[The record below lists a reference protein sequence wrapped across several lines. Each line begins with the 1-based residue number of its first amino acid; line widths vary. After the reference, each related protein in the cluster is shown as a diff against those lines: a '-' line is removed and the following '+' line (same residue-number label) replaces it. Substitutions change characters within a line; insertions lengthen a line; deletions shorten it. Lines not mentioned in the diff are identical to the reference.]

1 MDQGAAG
8 LAFLLMLFGCVCS
21 LSLFLNTTFYGG
33 TIGRGD
39 GSVITDHQLFFLGP
53 DGQMRQRDG
62 DNGRNNNHGNSSRRG
77 NGLRLLTMEEV
88 ETLPTR
94 EYCSSSES
102 SSPHGSSL
110 ELRDKTENEYVG
122 NNNDDD
128 DDDDGEEQQES
139 SLHGSATTGAAAAAS
154 CSHGNDQSDNNNN
167 DDEQDSH
174 RGGLCESL
182 LPKKKKDPDYFD
194 HNSCSIC
201 LDEYEPGEQIRVLP
215 CQHTF
220 HSNCIF
226 PWLTERSPT
235 CPLCKAMFEAV
246 QYDEEEDGEGGNA
259 GSAQGGDN
267 GEQGDRESAQTEAS
281 AQGAEHMPS
290 PPLEDEPPVHSR
302 RQRRQQ
308 RQAERQNERESRRRS
323 RRGESNQSD
332 DAAAGNDTE
341 AGVGEPGSSPSINNG
356 GEEAIVTPESQPST
370 GLRGR
375 LWGLFSAGTATP
387 GAAASSSALEEPLLT
402 SDSDGDEGNDN
413 IV

>member
-246 QYDEEEDGEGGNA
+246 QYDEEDGEGGNA

-267 GEQGDRESAQTEAS
+267 DEQGDRESAQTEAS
-281 AQGAEHMPS
+281 AQGAEQMPP

-323 RRGESNQSD
+323 RRGESDQSD
-332 DAAAGNDTE
+332 DTAAGNDTE
-341 AGVGEPGSSPSINNG
+341 AGVGEPGSSSSTNNG